1 MTALTGLLLQWSIVA
16 SAADGSILDSLHKV
30 ENRYN
35 NVRTIQLDFEQ
46 TIFYSAQPS
55 AKRTESGVLF
65 LRKPGRMR
73 WEYHTPSEK
82 LFLSDGKDVY
92 YYSSAANRVEKSK
105 LKETEDMRAP
115 LAFLIGRL
123 DFQRDF
129 KEYHI
134 RKEGENRWVT
144 AIPKSNKAPYA
155 EVQFLLMSDYRI
167 AQLRVL
173 GQDQSVMEFRF
184 RNEKLN
190 PPISDSLFVF
200 EPPMG
205 AEFVEVTDGQN

>member
-1 MTALTGLLLQWSIVA
+1 MLICIALILQMQFSAPAQTSI
-16 SAADGSILDSLHKV
+16 SESLRKV

-35 NVRTIQLDFEQ
+35 NIRTLQLDFEQ
-46 TIFYSAQPS
+46 TISFTAQPS

-73 WEYHTPSEK
+73 WEYRKPAEK

-92 YYSSAANRVEKSK
+92 YYSAAAHRVEKSK
-105 LKETEDMRAP
+105 IKETDDMRAP

-129 KEYHI
+129 REYHI
-134 RKEGENRWVT
+134 RQEGPNRWVT
-144 AIPKSNKAPYA
+144 AIPKSTKAPYK
-155 EVQFLLMSDYRI
+155 EVQFLLLSDSRI

-173 GQDQSVMEFRF
+173 GHDQSIMDFRF
-184 RNEKLN
+184 SSEVLN
-190 PPISDSLFVF
+190 PPIPDTLFLF
-200 EPPMG
+200 QAPKG
-205 AEFVEVTDGQN
+205 AEFVEITGDRE

>member
-1 MTALTGLLLQWSIVA
+1 ME
-16 SAADGSILDSLHKV
+16 SLRKV

-35 NVRTIQLDFEQ
+35 NIRTLQLDFEQ
-46 TIFYSAQPS
+46 TLFYKVQPS
-55 AKRTESGVLF
+55 AKRTESGVLY

-73 WEYHTPSEK
+73 WEYKRPQEK

-105 LKETEDMRAP
+105 LKETDDMRAP

-129 KEYHI
+129 REYRI
-134 RKEGENRWVT
+134 RQEGDARWIT
-144 AIPKSNKAPYA
+144 AMPKSDKAPYR

-173 GQDQSVMEFRF
+173 GQDESVMDFRF
-184 RNEKLN
+184 QNEKQN
-190 PPISDSLFVF
+190 PPLNDSLFVF
-200 EPPMG
+200 QAPKG
-205 AEFVEVTDGQN
+205 VEFVELAEDQD

>member
-1 MTALTGLLLQWSIVA
+1 MYLWFAFLLQLSLPARAQPSIV
-16 SAADGSILDSLHKV
+16 DSLKKV

-35 NVRTIQLDFEQ
+35 NIRTLQLDFEQ
-46 TIFYSAQPS
+46 TLSYSAQPS

-73 WEYHTPSEK
+73 WEYRKPAEK

-92 YYSSAANRVEKSK
+92 YYSSASNRVEKSK
-105 LKETEDMRAP
+105 LKETDDMRAP

-129 KEYHI
+129 REYHV
-134 RKEGENRWVT
+134 KEEGKNRWVV
-144 AIPKSNKAPYA
+144 AIPKSTKAPYR
-155 EVQFLLMSDYRI
+155 EVQFLLLSDFRI

-173 GQDQSVMEFRF
+173 GHDQSVMDFYF
-184 RNEKLN
+184 RNEALN
-190 PPISDSLFVF
+190 PPLKDTLFVF
-200 EPPMG
+200 QPPKG
-205 AEFVEVTDGQN
+205 AEIVDVGDDRD